1 MENRNY
7 ENERPGKRQNGNIGF
22 LCNIISDRF
31 FSFFFIS
38 QANYV
43 EFNSYTSSYTRENDE
58 SGARGRNET
67 KKPTGA
73 ASFYKIEK
81 RSADTHAERKR
92 GRKRKRD
99 YPRVGMKSL
108 DELIKK

>member
-1 MENRNY
+1 MNGLVNDKMEILVFSATY
-7 ENERPGKRQNGNIGF
+7 NIWQIF
-22 LCNIISDRF
+22 LL
-31 FSFFFIS
+31 FFFIS
-38 QANYV
+38 QANYI

-81 RSADTHAERKR
+81 RSADTHVERKR